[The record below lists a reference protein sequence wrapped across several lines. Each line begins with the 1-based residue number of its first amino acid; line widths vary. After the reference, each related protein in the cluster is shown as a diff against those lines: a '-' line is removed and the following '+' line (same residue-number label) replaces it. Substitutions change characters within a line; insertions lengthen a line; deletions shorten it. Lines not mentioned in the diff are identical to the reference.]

1 MAAILV
7 VGDERMMCDL
17 LRAVL
22 ARRGYEIILASNGR
36 DGIALFNYTVYPR
49 MAASSRS
56 SRSSKR

>member
-36 DGIALFNYTVYPR
+36 DGIALFKLHCIP
-49 MAASSRS
+49 
-56 SRSSKR
+56 